1 MGKQL
6 FKVETYGCGNFHVV
20 ATSFDNAA
28 KAVED
33 ELNSQDYGYSND
45 RRITRVESIC
55 QQVFMSNGKRAL
67 YGDGD
72 VNHLIVA
79 DDDTEYVDRRCA
91 SLEEENCKLKCE
103 LEKSNAKIKDLSF
116 PGIDGAIIPTLD
128 EIKSVYAAAGMM
140 EQVNESGD
148 AKNLNTLWGKL
159 KKQHQKYGN
168 NL

>member
-6 FKVETYGCGNFHVV
+6 FKVETYRCGGFHVV

-72 VNHLIVA
+72 VNHLIVS
-79 DDDTEYVDRRCA
+79 DDVDTELMKRRCE
-91 SLEEENCKLKCE
+91 SLEEENFKLKHE
-103 LEKSNAKIKDLSF
+103 LEANAKIDGLLSS
-116 PGIDGAIIPTLD
+116 PIDGTTIPTID
-128 EIKSVYAAAGMM
+128 EIKSVYAAAGVM
-140 EQVNESGD
+140 EQMNESTD

-159 KKQHQKYGN
+159 KKQHQQYGN